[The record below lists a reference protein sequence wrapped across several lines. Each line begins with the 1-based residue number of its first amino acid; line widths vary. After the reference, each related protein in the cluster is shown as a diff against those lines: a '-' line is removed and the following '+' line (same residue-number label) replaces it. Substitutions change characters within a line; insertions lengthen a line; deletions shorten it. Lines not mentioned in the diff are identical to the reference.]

1 MKEAGS
7 SNLAPTKSRIP
18 RAASWSF
25 FFALIVSGVLFLF
38 YLHPQLMQRYTIES
52 PREPRPETGQVT
64 PFNQHGVVIY
74 FSSSQQ
80 RNLLL
85 LQALGVIQL
94 LAAGAAWRFLSKSQH
109 QVTGNG
115 A

>member
-1 MKEAGS
+1 MKEAGTS
-7 SNLAPTKSRIP
+7 ELAPKKSRIP
-18 RAASWSF
+18 RSATWGF
-25 FFALIVSGVLFLF
+25 FLMLVVSGMFFLF
-38 YLHPQLMQRYTIES
+38 YLHPQLMRRYTIES
-52 PREPRPETGQVT
+52 PREPRPETGQVS
-64 PFNQHGVVIY
+64 PFNQHGVILH

-94 LAAGAAWRFLSKSQH
+94 LAAGAAWRLLSKSRH
-109 QVTGNG
+109 EVPDNG

>member
-1 MKEAGS
+1 MKEVGS
-7 SNLAPTKSRIP
+7 SNLAPNKSRIP
-18 RAASWSF
+18 RAAIWSAF
-25 FFALIVSGVLFLF
+25 LALIASGVLFLF
-38 YLHPQLMQRYTIES
+38 YFQPQLLQRYSVES

-85 LQALGVIQL
+85 LQVLGVMQL
-94 LAAGAAWRFLSKSQH
+94 LAAGAAWRFLSKPQH
-109 QVTGNG
+109 EVPGNG